1 MLNTINRKKYPSD
14 VNDEEWEIIKEFMPP
29 KYNDG
34 VERKYEYREI
44 INGIF
49 YVLRTGCSWRSIP
62 HDLPPWQSVYG
73 YFRKWRISGLWE
85 RMNKELRERLR
96 EKLGRDKEPSK
107 IIIDSQSVKTTEK
120 GGSKALTVVKK

>member
-1 MLNTINRKKYPSD
+1 MLNTINRKRYPSD

-73 YFRKWRISGLWE
+73 YFRRWRISGLWE

-120 GGSKALTVVKK
+120 GGSKVLTVVKK

>member
-120 GGSKALTVVKK
+120 GGSKVLTVVKK